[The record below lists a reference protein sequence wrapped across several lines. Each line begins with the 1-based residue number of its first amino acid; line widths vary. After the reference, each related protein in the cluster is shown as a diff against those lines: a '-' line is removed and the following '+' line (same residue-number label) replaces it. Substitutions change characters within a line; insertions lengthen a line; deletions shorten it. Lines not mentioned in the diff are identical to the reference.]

1 MLAPDPPDGPPVP
14 THRMTTDEFIAWA
27 MERDGRYELEDGFVV
42 TLAAERLVHHAVKGN
57 AFVALRQAVSR
68 AGLPCRAF
76 TDGFAVE
83 VDAST
88 VFEPDAMVR
97 CGEPLRSDAIKLS
110 DPVIVVEVESPSTGG
125 RDGITKLVDYFR
137 LPSVRHYLQI
147 HPVRRVV
154 VLHSRPAADAPITT
168 RIVPS
173 GPLRLDPPGLEFD
186 VADLFADL

>member
-1 MLAPDPPDGPPVP
+1 MLAPDPPIP
-14 THRMTTDEFIAWA
+14 THRMTADEFIAWA
-27 MERDGRYELEDGFVV
+27 TGREGRYELEDGRIVV
-42 TLAAERLVHHAVKGN
+42 LAAERLAHHAVKGN
-57 AFVALRQAVSR
+57 AFVALRGAVAR

-83 VDAST
+83 VDPCT

-97 CGEPLRSDAIKLS
+97 CGEPLPGDAVRLD
-110 DPVIVVEVESPSTGG
+110 DPAIVVEVESPSTGG
-125 RDGITKLVDYFR
+125 RDGITKLVGYFG

-147 HPVRRVV
+147 HPGKRVV
-154 VLHSRPAADAPITT
+154 VLHTRPAPDAAITT